1 LQTVSGVTTSA
12 SVDDDDGE
20 EIRLN
25 GAYKKIKNV
34 LSMLFMFDVFS
45 INTCVRRS

>member
-25 GAYKKIKNV
+25 GAYKKNKKCA
-34 LSMLFMFDVFS
+34 FS
-45 INTCVRRS
+45 AFYV